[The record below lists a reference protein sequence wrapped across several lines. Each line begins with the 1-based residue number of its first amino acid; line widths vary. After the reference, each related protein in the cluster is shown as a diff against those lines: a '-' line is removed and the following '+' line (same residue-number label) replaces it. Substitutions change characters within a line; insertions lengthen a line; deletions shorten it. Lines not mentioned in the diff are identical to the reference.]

1 MRLTKCS
8 RSVLSEKKKPNSAE
22 SEGPPTLRREEK
34 EKESV
39 GWRKLEHKHF
49 TRTGGKMRR
58 G

>member
-1 MRLTKCS
+1 MFQE
-8 RSVLSEKKKPNSAE
+8 SVLSEKKKPNSAE